1 MKKYF
6 ISFILIALV
15 SFGFAQN
22 DNPLEINLEAFIVST
37 ITKEDGSSEE
47 LFSAAESARPGQI
60 VEYRVSVKNSSDT
73 SLPAGNAAVTGP
85 IPAGTM
91 YQADSASFEEAQLE
105 FSADGGQSFSMPPV
119 MMIVVNEE
127 GKEVEVEASPEDY
140 TALRWNILKTLEP
153 DEVLVYVYRVIV
165 R

>member
-1 MKKYF
+1 MKKYVL
-6 ISFILIALV
+6 SLILIAMV
-15 SFGFAQN
+15 SFGLAQT

-37 ITKEDGSSEE
+37 VTKEDGSSEE

-60 VEYRVSVKNSSDT
+60 VEYRVSVGNRSET

-85 IPAGTM
+85 VPAGTM
-91 YQADSASFEEAQLE
+91 YQANSASFDDARLE
-105 FSADGGQSFSMPPV
+105 FSADGGQSFSSPPV
-119 MMIVVNEE
+119 MITVVNEE
-127 GKEVEVEASPEDY
+127 GEEVEVEASPEDY

-153 DEVLVYVYRVIV
+153 GETLVYVYRVIV